1 MENFRLIMAEVCRF
15 KSMRGFTIVELM
27 MAMAI
32 TAILLVIA
40 IPNLIKWKEEHEIN
54 GQAQKVY
61 FDMKLAQA
69 TAIQSNNN
77 VLVTFDSVK
86 NFYKVHD
93 DTNNNGIEDSKETV
107 KTVNLENNIEF
118 GFNLGLNDV
127 DGNIVTSPI
136 FFGGGNRVIFNS
148 RGQSDNGGS
157 IFLIHMNRVGYTNDR
172 MRSIYLSQITG
183 SVELLKY
190 DLNGRPSPWS

>member
-1 MENFRLIMAEVCRF
+1 MCRF
-15 KSMRGFTIVELM
+15 RSMRGFTLLELM
-27 MAMAI
+27 MVMAI

-40 IPNLIKWKEEHEIN
+40 MPNLSKWKEEHEIN

-118 GFNLGLNDV
+118 GFNLGLHDV
-127 DGNIVTSPI
+127 DGNVVTSPI
-136 FFGGGNRVIFNS
+136 FFGGGNKVIFNS
-148 RGQSDNGGS
+148 RGQNDSGGS

-172 MRSIYLSQITG
+172 MRSIYLSRITG

>member
-1 MENFRLIMAEVCRF
+1 MPKVCLF

-40 IPNLIKWKEEHEIN
+40 IPDLIKWKEEHEIN

-118 GFNLGLNDV
+118 GYNLGLHDV

-136 FFGGGNRVIFNS
+136 FFEGGNQVIFNS
-148 RGQSDNGGS
+148 RGQNDSGGS
-157 IFLIHMNRVGYTNDR
+157 IFLIHKNKVGYTNDR
-172 MRSIYLSQITG
+172 MRSILLSRITG
-183 SVELLKY
+183 SVNLLRY
-190 DLNGRPSPWS
+190 DLNGSPSPWS